1 MSQLSKN
8 EQLLLSQSSTAIPIP
23 KIALGSSTHRSEI
36 RHDSPSNKPVAISQF
51 KFNTSDARIFTQAAS
66 TGADIEQIIEEE
78 ENKREM
84 GEKVEV
90 IENMEENV
98 REAYIRD
105 EEKALDESIQ
115 DEERRRAE
123 SELPVL
129 DKVLNN
135 ESGAP
140 LSLYNFYAYLRE
152 VWQAEDNL
160 NAWLDIITHEKAFKR
175 WVETEKKKKS
185 DPTSSN
191 LTSRRSPPSSP
202 LYRESYSGAPS
213 VVSEDSASHAI
224 VSVTTD
230 EDQSVIHS
238 DRLSGVS
245 SERSTELRVTEDSLK
260 KSAKEVYR
268 KYASLNIFPE
278 ENKKTMHDLIE
289 RQGRYNPVVFATS
302 KAYVYHIMSVV
313 YFPKFIQSA
322 VETNLTAI
330 HAIIAL
336 PLGIVALTGGISL
349 ILFYIF
355 QGSESRSV
363 RLWGFIPIWCGWMLL
378 QIAATRFAP
387 PLVLLKLSE
396 HKLFRFH
403 RIKEKGILKAH
414 RKKAM
419 QLLVCD
425 TLVAIFNI
433 ALLMAIPPMALY
445 EQTKQS

>member
-23 KIALGSSTHRSEI
+23 KIALGSSSHRSEI
-36 RHDSPSNKPVAISQF
+36 RNNLPSNKPALVPQL
-51 KFNTSDARIFTQAAS
+51 KFNTNDARIFTQAAS
-66 TGADIEQIIEEE
+66 TGVDIEQIIEEE
-78 ENKREM
+78 NEREVN
-84 GEKVEV
+84 EK
-90 IENMEENV
+90 IENGREE
-98 REAYIRD
+98 YTSD
-105 EEKALDESIQ
+105 EEKALEEIIKE
-115 DEERRRAE
+115 EERKRTKN
-123 SELPVL
+123 ELPSL
-129 DKVLNN
+129 DKVLSN

-152 VWQAEDNL
+152 AWQAEDNL
-160 NAWLDIITHEKAFKR
+160 NAWLDIVTHEAAFKR
-175 WVETEKKKKS
+175 WVENEKKKKS
-185 DPTSSN
+185 EATSNN
-191 LTSRRSPPSSP
+191 LNSRLSPPSSP
-202 LYRESYSGAPS
+202 YRESYSGAPS
-213 VVSEDSASHAI
+213 VASEDSTSHAM
-224 VSVTTD
+224 VSITPD
-230 EDQSVIHS
+230 EDQSVVHS
-238 DRLSGVS
+238 DRMSGVS
-245 SERSTELRVTEDSLK
+245 SERSAEIRITEDSLN
-260 KSAKEVYR
+260 KSAKEIYR

-278 ENKKTMHDLIE
+278 ENKKTMYDLIE

-355 QGSESRSV
+355 QGSESRLV
-363 RLWGFIPIWCGWMLL
+363 RLWGFIPIWFGWMLL

-387 PLVLLKLSE
+387 PLVLFKLSE

-419 QLLVCD
+419 QLILCD
-425 TLVAIFNI
+425 TVVAIFNI
-433 ALLMAIPPMALY
+433 ILLIAIPPMALY
-445 EQTKQS
+445 EENKH